1 MSAAI
6 PTAVTKADTTA
17 AAAAPSAIA
26 PPPPRRRVQWRR
38 ASRALGRLIDDPERT
53 EQVFE
58 LIEALAGNSG
68 ERLFQRF
75 LRQPNGP
82 RLLREKPALL
92 ATLRD
97 LPALESLPEGSFG
110 RAYAA
115 FMREGELRA
124 EGLLEASEQA
134 EREGREQPI
143 DPERDWFY
151 ARLRDMHDLWHVL
164 TGYGRDVAGEAANL
178 AFTHAQTRNRGVG
191 VIVLAAVVLGPK
203 TLDLGWPRYLWRAWR
218 RGQRAALLC
227 AARYE
232 ELLPLPLDE
241 ARRRLSVSPPAQAH
255 PEGILVAHRDELVA
269 VAR

>member
-1 MSAAI
+1 MSAVI
-6 PTAVTKADTTA
+6 PTATPAC
-17 AAAAPSAIA
+17 APLAIA
-26 PPPPRRRVQWRR
+26 PAPPRRRVQWRR
-38 ASRALGRLIDDPERT
+38 ARAALGRLIADPERT

-58 LIEALAGNSG
+58 LIDALAGNSG

-75 LRQPNGP
+75 LRHPDGP

-97 LPALESLPEGSFG
+97 QAALEALPEGSFG

-124 EGLLEASEQA
+124 EGLMEASEQA
-134 EREGREQPI
+134 ERASGEQPI
-143 DPERDWFY
+143 DPDRDWFY

-178 AFTHAQTRNRGVG
+178 AFTFAQTRNRGIAA
-191 VIVLAAVVLGPK
+191 IVLAAAALGPK
-203 TLDLGWPRYLWRAWR
+203 TLDLHWPRYLWRAWR
-218 RGQRAALLC
+218 RGQAAALLC

-232 ELLPLPLDE
+232 ELLALPLDE
-241 ARRRLSVSPPAQAH
+241 ARRRLGIATPALAH
-255 PEGILVAHRDELVA
+255 PDGILVAREDALVA

>member
-1 MSAAI
+1 MSAVI
-6 PTAVTKADTTA
+6 QTATTTTTD
-17 AAAAPSAIA
+17 APLAIA

-38 ASRALGRLIDDPERT
+38 ARTALGRLIEDPERT

-75 LRQPNGP
+75 LRDPEGP
-82 RLLREKPALL
+82 RLLRERPALL
-92 ATLRD
+92 AVLGD
-97 LPALESLPEGSFG
+97 LAALESLPEGSFG
-110 RAYAA
+110 RTYAA

-124 EGLLEASEQA
+124 EGLQEASEQA
-134 EREGREQPI
+134 ERYEREQPL
-143 DPERDWFY
+143 DPDREWFY

-178 AFTHAQTRNRGVG
+178 AFTWAQTRNRGVA
-191 VIVLAAVVLGPK
+191 VIVMASVVVGPK
-203 TLDLGWPRYLWRAWR
+203 TLDLAWPRYLRRAWQRGR
-218 RGQRAALLC
+218 RARLLC

-241 ARRRLSVSPPAQAH
+241 ARRRLAVSLPAEAH
-255 PEGILVAHRDELVA
+255 PDGILVARGDALVA